1 MLKRIR
7 AEYPYDDY
15 WLYVVWHKKE
25 GRWQANLVK
34 ISDTSERTT
43 LSFARY
49 VMSVKLGR
57 LLDTATEHVD
67 HINNN
72 KSDDRIENLQI
83 LSPEENKKKQQ
94 DYYKS
99 LNPDK
104 MEINC
109 SFCGDVFKI
118 LIKNH
123 RYHTKQGRTKFNCS
137 RKCAANS
144 LRKSP
149 T

>member
-1 MLKRIR
+1 MKRIR

-57 LLDTATEHVD
+57 LLNTATEHVD

-72 KSDDRIENLQI
+72 KSDDRI
-83 LSPEENKKKQQ
+83 S
-94 DYYKS
+94 
-99 LNPDK
+99 
-104 MEINC
+104 
-109 SFCGDVFKI
+109 
-118 LIKNH
+118 
-123 RYHTKQGRTKFNCS
+123 
-137 RKCAANS
+137 
-144 LRKSP
+144 
-149 T
+149 